1 MRSNPQIFENKN
13 TFDKFKEKKFISV
26 KIYPTMESN
35 LDKLKKF
42 LMKEKLKKRYSKKSN
57 QEQTINLS
65 NNAQTKAETKIMNE
79 TEIDH
84 SIYISK
90 SFLSTKRENL
100 EDSSISSL
108 NSVPFEI
115 EKVNPNNKKILT
127 SNQAFKKKFIK
138 NLAEDYVPKILTTDA
153 CIHMKFTKINFKRL

>member
-13 TFDKFKEKKFISV
+13 TFDKFKEKKIISF
-26 KIYPTMESN
+26 KIYPTMDSN
-35 LDKLKKF
+35 LEKLKKF
-42 LMKEKLKKRYSKKSN
+42 LIKEKLKKRYSRKSN

-65 NNAQTKAETKIMNE
+65 NNTQTKAETKIINE

-84 SIYISK
+84 SIYISR
-90 SFLSTKRENL
+90 SFISTKRENL

-108 NSVPFEI
+108 NSVPLEI

-138 NLAEDYVPKILTTDA
+138 NLAEDYVPKILTTNA
-153 CIHMKFTKINFKRL
+153 CI